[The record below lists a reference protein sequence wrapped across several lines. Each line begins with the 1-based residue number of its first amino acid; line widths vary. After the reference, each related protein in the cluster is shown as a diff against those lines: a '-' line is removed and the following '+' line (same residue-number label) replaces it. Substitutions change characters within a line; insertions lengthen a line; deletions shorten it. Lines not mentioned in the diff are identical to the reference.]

1 MTEEIGLAWWE
12 KVPLALAATAQS
24 TVVAFWYY
32 RYIDLGNWWLN
43 VIIAVVAG
51 LALDA
56 IVVTTIMGRR
66 MGRDS
71 KWSMAASFGAF
82 ICSALIA
89 VDSYS
94 AWLAPIRPLLHV
106 SYPLMVFLYSQHLA
120 SNMHASAR
128 ARSVPPAQEAPVV
141 SPYKKQVRY
150 VRRRP
155 KRQRAE
161 AEHYARVRRRTRIL
175 ENGGSYTEAE
185 WRSLC
190 ARFGHRCIRCGYKK
204 KLTADHVIPVV
215 EGGSSNIDN
224 IQPLCQTCNSAKGT
238 RTIDY
243 REKPHKWCKPI
254 IGIVPVMPMT
264 VGTDNPLE
272 VVLDKTCPR
281 CHVPLDAA
289 RYGAAQRWGYCLACK
304 TDSETD
310 SVVMTTNGKEH

>member
-1 MTEEIGLAWWE
+1 
-12 KVPLALAATAQS
+12 VPLALAATAQS

-120 SNMHASAR
+120 SNMHAPAR
-128 ARSVPPAQEAPVV
+128 ARSVPLAAEAPVV
-141 SPYKKQVRY
+141 QTKTIEAIPA
-150 VRRRP
+150 
-155 KRQRAE
+155 RA
-161 AEHYARVRRRTRIL
+161 Y
-175 ENGGSYTEAE
+175 
-185 WRSLC
+185 
-190 ARFGHRCIRCGYKK
+190 
-204 KLTADHVIPVV
+204 
-215 EGGSSNIDN
+215 
-224 IQPLCQTCNSAKGT
+224 
-238 RTIDY
+238 
-243 REKPHKWCKPI
+243 
-254 IGIVPVMPMT
+254 
-264 VGTDNPLE
+264 
-272 VVLDKTCPR
+272 TCPN
-281 CHVPLDAA
+281 CDAA
-289 RYGAAQRWGYCLACK
+289 LTLGAYGAAVRNRYCAGCK
-304 TDSETD
+304 N
-310 SVVMTTNGKEH
+310 SVVMTSNGKEH